1 MKVLVIGAGWSGAVV
16 ARELHD
22 RGVDVHVAERAETIG
37 GHARVEVLNGVVYEP
52 NGAHIF
58 HTSNSRVAEY
68 VQRFG
73 MVRPYEHRVLTE
85 VYLRPDD
92 DQSHLLSWPPQID
105 ELRSLP
111 DWPLIER
118 ELAELPP
125 EPVGEDFESW
135 VISLMGERLYRL
147 FIEGY
152 TRKQWGR
159 DPSTLSSRFAPK
171 RVDLRSDGYTRLFRD
186 TWEFF
191 PADGPNGVIEEI
203 LRPVPVTCGFEV
215 GVDDVDDVI
224 GRPDVVVV
232 TAPLDDFLGRP
243 GTLEWRGIHMV
254 SRYQPTSEDGT
265 VTPAYVVNRPSERVP
280 YTRTVETKHAS
291 GQRVSGTVVSEEHPG
306 APARHYPVPTVDG
319 HYEKLNQEW
328 QDEVRKRLEG
338 RSVHFCGRLSTYTYI
353 DQDQA
358 IDRAFT
364 CVDDILTRSDKT
376 EGPR

>member
-1 MKVLVIGAGWSGAVV
+1 MRVIVVGAGWSGAVV

-22 RGVDVHVAERAETIG
+22 AGVDVLVVERAEVVG
-37 GHARVEVLNGVVYEP
+37 GHSRAEVLNGVVYEP

-58 HTSNSRVAEY
+58 HTSNRRVAEY

-85 VYLRPDD
+85 VYLRADD
-92 DQSHLLSWPPQID
+92 DEPTLLSWPPQVD
-105 ELRSLP
+105 ELEALP

-118 ELAELPP
+118 ELAELPEQP
-125 EPVGEDFESW
+125 AGDDFESW
-135 VISLMGERLYRL
+135 VVSLMGQRLYEL

-152 TRKQWGR
+152 TRKQWGCE
-159 DPSTLSSRFAPK
+159 PSELSSRFAPK
-171 RVDLRSDGYTRLFRD
+171 RVDLRNDGYTRLFRD

-191 PADGPNGVIEEI
+191 PPTGANSTIEAI
-203 LRPVPVTCGFEV
+203 LQPVRVTCGVEV
-215 GVDDVDDVI
+215 GVDDVLDLFGPADA
-224 GRPDVVVV
+224 VVV

-243 GTLEWRGIHMV
+243 GELAWRGIRMV
-254 SRYQPTSEDGT
+254 SRYVPTDTPDGT
-265 VTPAYVVNRPSERVP
+265 VTAAYVVNRPSERVP

-291 GQRVSGTVVSEEHPG
+291 GQQIGGTVVSEEHPG

-319 HYEKLNQEW
+319 RYEERNAELQ
-328 QDEVRKRLEG
+328 QEVRERL
-338 RSVHFCGRLSTYTYI
+338 SNTQVHFCGRLSTYTYI

-364 CVDDILTRSDKT
+364 CVEGILGGRILST
-376 EGPR
+376 